1 MFFHSLQFLAFLVVT
16 FAVYWA
22 VAKSKTAR
30 LGVLLVASLLFY
42 AAWSPFPLLVF
53 LWCAV
58 VDRLTTRGMARWDE
72 RPGVRKLLMIVSVVS
87 NLGVLC
93 TFKYADLLY
102 STSATLLGY
111 VGIGVRYEK
120 LGLILPIGLSF
131 VVFQAISL
139 VVDVYRRQLDP
150 KTFGFF
156 EHVLY
161 LLFFPQVVAGPI
173 IRTRDLLE
181 RFSRTP
187 TLDPEAGGRGL
198 FRIAVG
204 IVKKLVLADLLA
216 SGIVDPVF
224 ANPQNYTSAEN
235 VVAAVAYTFQL
246 YLDFSAYS
254 DIAIGA
260 AALFGFSF
268 PENFNKPYL
277 AKNLFEF
284 WNRWH
289 ISLSTWLR
297 DYLYI
302 PLGGNR
308 VAKGRLLFNLMV
320 VMVLGGLWHGADWRF
335 ALWGGIHG
343 VALVI
348 TRIFWWARG
357 GKPRNPTY
365 VGVVFAWAATFTVV
379 VLTRVI
385 FRAPDVGLA
394 WEMYDR
400 MLDFTGGTANVSL
413 VVWATLA
420 AAFVLHG
427 VPHKWFDLAARGFVW
442 LPAPARAVALVG
454 LGLVIRQI
462 GAVEMRPYIYFQF

>member
-1 MFFHSLQFLAFLVVT
+1 MFFHSVQFLAFLVVS
-16 FAVYWA
+16 FALYWA
-22 VAKSKTAR
+22 VARSRAAR
-30 LGVLLVASLLFY
+30 MGVLLTSSLLFY
-42 AAWSPFPLLVF
+42 AAWSPFPLVIF
-53 LWCAV
+53 IWCAL
-58 VDRLTTRGMARWDE
+58 VDFLTTRGMARWGHDK
-72 RPGVRKLLMIVSVVS
+72 GIRKALMIVSVVS
-87 NLGVLC
+87 NLGVLS

-102 STSATLLGY
+102 SSSAWLLSH
-111 VGIGVRYEK
+111 VGLEVRYEP

-139 VVDVYRRQLDP
+139 VVDVYRGQLDP
-150 KTFGFF
+150 RSFNFF

-173 IRTRDLLE
+173 IRTKDLLE
-181 RFSRTP
+181 RFREVP
-187 TLDPEAGGRGL
+187 TLTAEQGARGI

-216 SGIVDPVF
+216 AGIVDPVF
-224 ANPQNYTSAEN
+224 ANPSNYTSAEN
-235 VVAAVAYTFQL
+235 LVAAVAYTFQL

-260 AALFGFSF
+260 AALFGFTF
-268 PENFNKPYL
+268 PENFNRPYL

-289 ISLSTWLR
+289 VSLSTWLR

-302 PLGGNR
+302 PMGGNR
-308 VAKGRLLFNLMV
+308 VARGRVLFNLMT

-343 VALVI
+343 VGLVVV
-348 TRIFWWARG
+348 RVFWWRFGRPQDPAW
-357 GKPRNPTY
+357 PR
-365 VGVVFAWAATFTVV
+365 VAMAWLATFTVV

-385 FRAPDVGLA
+385 FRAPDVGVA
-394 WEMYDR
+394 WEMYTR
-400 MLDFTGGTANVSL
+400 LLDFTPGLANVST
-413 VVWATLA
+413 VVWVTLG
-420 AAFVLHG
+420 AAFALHF
-427 VPHKWFDLAARGFVW
+427 VPKNAIEWGTRTFIW

-454 LGLVIRQI
+454 LGLAIRQVA
-462 GAVEMRPYIYFQF
+462 AVEMRPYIYFQF

>member
-1 MFFHSLQFLAFLVVT
+1 VFFHSVQFLVFLVAAFT
-16 FAVYWA
+16 LYWA
-22 VAKSKTAR
+22 VHRHRTAR
-30 LGVLLVASLLFY
+30 LAVLLVASLLFY
-42 AAWSPFPLLVF
+42 AAWSPFPLLIF

-58 VDRLTTRGMARWDE
+58 VDSLTTRGMARWSNP
-72 RPGVRKLLMIVSVVS
+72 RVRTSLMVVSVVS

-102 STSATLLGY
+102 STSSWLLGH
-111 VGIGVRYEK
+111 VGLAVRYEP

-139 VVDVYRRQLDP
+139 VVDVYRRDLDP
-150 KTFGFF
+150 RTFGFG
-156 EHVLY
+156 EHLLY

-187 TLDPEAGGRGL
+187 TLSPEAGGRGL

-204 IVKKLVLADLLA
+204 IVKKLVFADLLA

-224 ANPQNYTSAEN
+224 ANPGNYTSAEN
-235 VVAAVAYTFQL
+235 LVAAVAYTFQL

-302 PLGGNR
+302 PLGGNKVTR
-308 VAKGRLLFNLMV
+308 NRLLFNLMT

-343 VALVI
+343 LGLVV
-348 TRIFWWARG
+348 TRCFWWWRG
-357 GKPRNPTY
+357 GKPQDPSY
-365 VGVVFAWAATFTVV
+365 AGIFLAWLGTLAVV

-385 FRAPDVGLA
+385 FRAPDVGVA
-394 WEMYDR
+394 WEMYAK
-400 MLDFTGGTANVSL
+400 LLEFSAGVANVST
-413 VVWATLA
+413 VVWVTLG
-420 AAFVLHG
+420 AAFALHL
-427 VPHKWFDLAARGFVW
+427 VPHRGFDLASRFFVW

-454 LGLVIRQI
+454 LGLAIRQI